1 MSSTSYPVYPPSS
14 ASARGRTNSDLAYTM
29 PSASSGA
36 QSHGMSEPGH
46 MQDYSQGSV
55 EYAGPTRSGDPGYPS
70 APPQQYLYQ
79 YGPGPSDGSSSSTMQ
94 TGPHPQPVYAQQVQY
109 QQITYTQNNVTQ
121 PYPTHP
127 AQSALP
133 LGQSLP
139 TPPSQVPNYLTR
151 VDIPVYQSREGYR
164 PFGNATYIQ
173 GAGQGI
179 ASQQQIYRGYQ
190 QPQQNQTGL
199 NVLQA
204 PRTSGPGFPEADRNE
219 WKHEDPS
226 AMGAGPGA
234 AGPSMYGAA
243 TTGLGA
249 RSAGTSRVPEEFDND
264 IDSHDS
270 RLPVEPYPQMQQQ
283 PPLPQLHLHAHTQ
296 QTKKVRT
303 QFSACQSCRIRRV
316 KCDLKDAQEE
326 WDSLFPHLD
335 PSRYRDDV
343 TAGED
348 SRELASGGEPN
359 SSDARYGPSLAP
371 GVEPGQSG
379 APLIDPVTGES
390 YRPRG
395 VLPTGKNRPGKKAR
409 KTRDI
414 RGLKRDEVAC
424 TNCHNRATT
433 CVDEYGDRRER
444 RKGVISGSLVGGTTS
459 QDLVGGQETDGQ
471 TTSGV
476 ERVKQDLGKMNRYDP
491 LGGSHGHGLSRH
503 HTAFP
508 MQSSAP
514 ADSAYRSG
522 EQPVGEGV
530 PALGVKNPNPRVS
543 LSATALH
550 MPLVEQP
557 RTSTS
562 HAVGETASHDGIT
575 MAYPSHTFAAAPTNL
590 TMPSYQ
596 YEVQAAALS
605 HHNNLGQHPRPYPPP
620 LIHTASREL
629 NQPVP
634 SQRPPLTLRHSSTFS
649 RVNKL
654 STPPLGPVQVQ
665 AIDQGDGEI
674 PDLTA
679 DFLSSAFYRRF
690 HIQRPICDPA
700 DFSRRYLAQDPPKA
714 SSMGKEGAILVH
726 IMYAWACSY
735 GVDQSGCLDVPE
747 RNWPGGI
754 LPAEAGYVWS
764 HDQARDRDRLKRRA
778 KTDGVV
784 AKILKEIDDAGIM
797 RRHSWDGVRCLLLI
811 LPLTE
816 CG

>member
-14 ASARGRTNSDLAYTM
+14 ASVRGRTNSGLAYPM
-29 PSASSGA
+29 SSASSGA
-36 QSHGMSEPGH
+36 PSQRMPGSGP
-46 MQDYSQGSV
+46 MQDYSQEGV
-55 EYAGPTRSGDPGYPS
+55 GYEGPVGPGRPGYPS
-70 APPQQYLYQ
+70 APPQHYLYQ
-79 YGPGPSDGSSSSTMQ
+79 YGPSDGSSSSTMQ
-94 TGPHPQPVYAQQVQY
+94 TGPYPQPVYAQQVQY

-121 PYPTHP
+121 PYPAHP

-133 LGQSLP
+133 LGQSFQ
-139 TPPSQVPNYLTR
+139 TPSSQVPNYLTR
-151 VDIPVYQSREGYR
+151 VDIPPYQSSEGYR
-164 PFGNATYIQ
+164 PFGNATYTQ
-173 GAGQGI
+173 GTGQGVVN
-179 ASQQQIYRGYQ
+179 QQQIYRGYDH
-190 QPQQNQTGL
+190 PTQNRTGV
-199 NVLQA
+199 NVLGA
-204 PRTSGPGFPEADRNE
+204 PRISGPGFPEVDRSD
-219 WKHEDPS
+219 WKYEGPP
-226 AMGAGPGA
+226 AMAVGPGVPGSSLYA
-234 AGPSMYGAA
+234 TT
-243 TTGLGA
+243 TTGLEA
-249 RSAGTSRVPEEFDND
+249 RSAGTSRVPEERGND
-264 IDSHDS
+264 HDLHDE
-270 RLPVEPYPQMQQQ
+270 RLPVDPNPQTQRQ

-335 PSRYRDDV
+335 PSRYRDDA
-343 TAGED
+343 TGAED
-348 SRELASGGEPN
+348 SRGLALGGESN
-359 SSDARYGPSLAP
+359 SSDARYGPSLP
-371 GVEPGQSG
+371 SGLEPGQSG
-379 APLIDPVTGES
+379 APLVDPITGEA
-390 YRPRG
+390 YRSRG
-395 VLPTGKNRPGKKAR
+395 VLPTGKTRPGKKAR

-414 RGLKRDEVAC
+414 RGLKRHEVAC
-424 TNCHNRATT
+424 TNCHNRATA

-444 RKGVISGSLVGGTTS
+444 RKGVAGGLLVGGTNSGAT
-459 QDLVGGQETDGQ
+459 GGLETDGQ
-471 TTSGV
+471 TNLGV

-503 HTAFP
+503 HPAFP
-508 MQSSAP
+508 LESAAP
-514 ADSAYRSG
+514 AESGYRSG
-522 EQPVGEGV
+522 GQSVGETVSAPGV
-530 PALGVKNPNPRVS
+530 INPNPRVS
-543 LSATALH
+543 LSATALR

-557 RTSTS
+557 RTLLS
-562 HAVGETASHDGIT
+562 HAVGETAPHDGIS
-575 MAYPSHTFAAAPTNL
+575 MSYPSHTFAAAPADL
-590 TMPSYQ
+590 TVPSYQ
-596 YEVQAAALS
+596 YEVQDAALG
-605 HHNNLGQHPRPYPPP
+605 HPNNIGQDPRPHPPP

-634 SQRPPLTLRHSSTFS
+634 SKRPPLTLRQSSTFS
-649 RVNKL
+649 RVSEL
-654 STPPLGPVQVQ
+654 SGPPIGPVQVQ
-665 AIDQGDGEI
+665 LIDQGDGEI

-816 CG
+816 CE